1 MFQYLNSL
9 TTYMVFKNRKHNIKK
24 TRNNGTFS
32 ILVPDMT
39 GCRIF
44 RVQVQQ
50 QEGVD
55 DCGLFG
61 FVYLELLR
69 KTRF

>member
-24 TRNNGTFS
+24 TNNNGTFS

-39 GCRIF
+39 GYYIGQKPTRT
-44 RVQVQQ
+44 
-50 QEGVD
+50 
-55 DCGLFG
+55 
-61 FVYLELLR
+61 
-69 KTRF
+69 KTRFTYFDAYFHKNIY